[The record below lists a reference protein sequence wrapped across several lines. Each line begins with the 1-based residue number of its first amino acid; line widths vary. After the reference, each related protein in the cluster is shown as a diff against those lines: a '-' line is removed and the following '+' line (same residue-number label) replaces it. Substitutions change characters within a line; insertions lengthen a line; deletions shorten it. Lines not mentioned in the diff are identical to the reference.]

1 MSQWYDPMK
10 TPEGQLLQEVQ
21 ELLKSVKDKK
31 KPKGYKSDRGDREMP
46 RLPSPKGNTNK
57 LASDMSDNCPLCGAN
72 PHEECG
78 MPGRSGEHQAINCKL
93 NPIAFDSRM
102 DDLREPESMRE
113 HMDEGHRTN
122 VRKPA
127 SFRGMVQTSN
137 DQITQD
143 IAKYEQEPNG
153 SNSVPQFQNVDGGV
167 PVLARGF
174 TTNQRLPHFEDG
186 IKKKVKK
193 PETVKTPL
201 QAQTGYTAK
210 SSSLHM
216 HLNDGG
222 NSGTP
227 PNIARIEEKL
237 MSITKQ
243 AGFNNMGLIG
253 EIEAMLK
260 AVKEHIGPQ

>member
-46 RLPSPKGNTNK
+46 KLPSPKGNTNK

-113 HMDEGHRTN
+113 HI
-122 VRKPA
+122 PW
-127 SFRGMVQTSN
+127 
-137 DQITQD
+137 
-143 IAKYEQEPNG
+143 NG
-153 SNSVPQFQNVDGGV
+153 SDKQRPNHSRHCKVR
-167 PVLARGF
+167 AR
-174 TTNQRLPHFEDG
+174 TKRIKQR
-186 IKKKVKK
+186 
-193 PETVKTPL
+193 TPIP
-201 QAQTGYTAK
+201 K
-210 SSSLHM
+210 CRRWR
-216 HLNDGG
+216 
-222 NSGTP
+222 SGTRTWIYYQP
-227 PNIARIEEKL
+227 KTTSL
-237 MSITKQ
+237 
-243 AGFNNMGLIG
+243 
-253 EIEAMLK
+253 
-260 AVKEHIGPQ
+260 